1 MSPEIRALLQSEEL
15 HAPLDRQSPLD
26 ISGLTV
32 AYGSVPAV
40 WNVDF
45 KALPGTLVA
54 IVGPNG
60 AGKSTFLKGT
70 LGLVPTIDGRIGAYG
85 LPIPKVRQRIA
96 YIPQRESVDWEF
108 PATAIDVVTMGL
120 YRQIGWLRPIRRRHK
135 DIALSALAELGMA
148 DFADRQIGQLS
159 GGQQQRVFLAR
170 ALAQDADLYLMD
182 EPLAGVDA
190 ATERTIVALLQRLVS
205 SGKTVIAVHHD
216 LSTVKEYFDQ
226 ALLLNVRNI
235 ASGPVGQ
242 ALTEETLQ
250 RAYGGRL
257 APPQLRAALG

>member
-26 ISGLTV
+26 VSGLTV
-32 AYGSVPAV
+32 AYGSAPAV

-70 LGLVPTIDGRIGAYG
+70 LGLVPTIDGRIGSYG

-135 DIALSALAELGMA
+135 EIALSALAELGMA

-170 ALAQDADLYLMD
+170 AIAQDADLYLMD